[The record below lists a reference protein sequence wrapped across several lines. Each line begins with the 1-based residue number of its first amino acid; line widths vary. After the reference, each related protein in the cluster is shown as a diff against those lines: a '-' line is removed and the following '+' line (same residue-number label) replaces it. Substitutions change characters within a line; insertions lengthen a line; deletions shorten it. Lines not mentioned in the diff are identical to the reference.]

1 VGTSLV
7 PMYAKCGSMKDAE
20 IVFNKILSLDV
31 VTWTAT
37 VLGHVKCG
45 EGKKAPELS

>member
-1 VGTSLV
+1 MGTSLV

>member
-7 PMYAKCGSMKDAE
+7 PMYAKCGSMKDAG
-20 IVFNKILSLDV
+20 IVFNKIPSSDV
-31 VTWTAT
+31 VTWTAM